1 MRRSHNLDVKAYEAK
16 YEKVSDVQ
24 PGLKTNKK
32 DVLGEALDDTLSE
45 LCEPAKRLVS
55 FLEENKRRKSR
66 SGNSDQNLKRLKPL
80 REKEKLERQ
89 IEFSDSS
96 DEEK

>member
-16 YEKVSDVQ
+16 YEKASNIQ
-24 PGLKTNKK
+24 PGLKTNEK
-32 DVLGEALDDTLSE
+32 DVLGE
-45 LCEPAKRLVS
+45 LCEPAKGLVS
-55 FLEENKRRKSR
+55 FLKETKRRKSR
-66 SGNSDQNLKRLKPL
+66 NSDQNLKRLKPL